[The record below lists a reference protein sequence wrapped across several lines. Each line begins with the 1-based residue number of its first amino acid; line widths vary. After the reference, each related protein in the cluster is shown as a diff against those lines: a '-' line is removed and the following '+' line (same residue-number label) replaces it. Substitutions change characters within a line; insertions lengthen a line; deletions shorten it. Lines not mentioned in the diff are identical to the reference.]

1 MSFTLQEESVML
13 QRQGWLAGVL
23 AVVIAA
29 LLTST
34 ALAEKTKIK
43 TTKEWKGSVADEKL
57 AKDAPACITDAKAL
71 EKLWKAW
78 KIEDKMPEVDFTK
91 EIVVLSTT
99 PGSRLTIFANLDDK
113 GNLEVGGLATRDF
126 GEGFRYVIATVPRE
140 GVKTINGKD
149 LPAEKKDKDK

>member
-1 MSFTLQEESVML
+1 MSFTFQEESVMV
-13 QRQGWLAGVL
+13 QRQGWLAGVF
-23 AVVIAA
+23 AVVLAA

-34 ALAEKTKIK
+34 AFAEKTKIK
-43 TTKEWKGSVADEKL
+43 ISKEWKGSVADEKL
-57 AKDAPACITDAKAL
+57 LKDAPACVTDAKGL

-91 EIVVLSTT
+91 EIVVITT
-99 PGSRLTIFANLDDK
+99 TSGSKISIFANLDDK

-140 GVKTINGKD
+140 GVKTVNGKD